1 MGEIGVRGDARMRIG
16 GEKKAPQC
24 GARLYVCTGRLVLFS
39 ITLLLRHCYP
49 PCLQPR
55 AFRRGSPI
63 VGSYSFPPPHPLA
76 VHPRV
81 KVREEYVV
89 QKRM

>member
-24 GARLYVCTGRLVLFS
+24 GARLYICTGRLVLFS

-49 PCLQPR
+49 PACNRELFVAGAR
-55 AFRRGSPI
+55 SWARI
-63 VGSYSFPPPHPLA
+63 LFPLLIP
-76 VHPRV
+76 
-81 KVREEYVV
+81 
-89 QKRM
+89 